1 VAVLTTCQDIISMA
15 LDFAGES
22 NAVIGAQY
30 VSEFRPDALTY
41 LNRLQMAILSGAN
54 EFNVEMGEPF
64 PWAVEAEPIRFAL
77 KTVVQIDVALVQNS
91 TTITFQTTPTENLL
105 GRYLNLDGDSDFYR
119 ISAHSGTSTTATI
132 DQAYIKD
139 STTNNC
145 NLYALDY
152 SLGTNV
158 LRLVGAM
165 RINAA
170 SIPNNT
176 QQAQMSDM
184 NVMLRDFPLTYLRT
198 CIPDK
203 FAIKYANVATNEYVA
218 RINSNPN
225 EACRVEIDYVKIP
238 TALTDSSSS
247 SPMCPIIHR
256 MALVY
261 GVAYYILLDKGDN
274 SADKFYQ
281 QTQAAFVSM
290 VKEAKAQRS
299 SSSYDRARL
308 IPRMEQTSGP
318 KRPWYGVWTY

>member
-1 VAVLTTCQDIISMA
+1 MSVLTTSQDIISMA

-22 NAVIGAQY
+22 NAVIGSQY
-30 VSEFRPDALTY
+30 VSEFRSDALTY

-64 PWAVEAEPIRFAL
+64 PWAIESEPIRFAL
-77 KTVVQIDVALVQNS
+77 KTAVQIDTAFVNGS
-91 TTITFQTTPTENLL
+91 TSITFQSTPTQNLL
-105 GRYLNLDGDSDFYR
+105 GRYIRLDGDSDFYR
-119 ISAHSGTSTTATI
+119 ISAHTGTSTSATI

-139 STTNNC
+139 SATGNC

-165 RINAA
+165 RITAQ

-203 FAIKYANVATNEYVA
+203 FAIKYANVSTNEYIA
-218 RINSNPN
+218 RINANPN
-225 EACRVEIDYVKIP
+225 EACRVEIDYVRIP

-274 SADKFYQ
+274 SADKFYL

-318 KRPWYGVWTY
+318 KHPWYGVWTY